1 MILPTKY
8 LSQDRALIS
17 VGGEILKNLEEPRT
31 VSVLWDCVRNSQNSR
46 RDATPISFDW
56 FVLALNLL
64 YAISAIE
71 YRDGV
76 VNSEVA
82 R

>member
-8 LSQDRALIS
+8 LSHDRALINI
-17 VGGEILKNLEEPRT
+17 GGEILKHLEEPRT
-31 VSVLWDCVRNSQNSR
+31 VSVLWEIVREAER
-46 RDATPISFDW
+46 HRLEATPMSFDW

-64 YAISAIE
+64 YAISAIG
-71 YRDGV
+71 YRNGV
-76 VNSEVA
+76 VYCEMT

>member
-8 LSQDRALIS
+8 LSHDRALIS
-17 VGGEILKNLEEPRT
+17 IGGDILQHLEEPRT
-31 VSVLWDCVRNSQNSR
+31 VSVLWDRVREAQR
-46 RDATPISFDW
+46 RKLGVTPVSFDW

-64 YAISAIE
+64 YAISAID

-76 VNSEVA
+76 VYCEAV

>member
-8 LSQDRALIS
+8 LAHDRALIS
-17 VGGEILKNLEEPRT
+17 VGGEILKHLEEPRT
-31 VSVLWDCVRNSQNSR
+31 VSALWDSVRESQKYKTT
-46 RDATPISFDW
+46 DALVSFDW

-64 YAISAIE
+64 YAISAVE
-71 YRDGV
+71 YRNGV
-76 VNSEVA
+76 IYGEQS

>member
-8 LSQDRALIS
+8 LAHDRALIG
-17 VGGEILKNLEEPRT
+17 VGGEILKHLEEPRT
-31 VSVLWDCVRNSQNSR
+31 VSALWDCVREAQSYKTAN
-46 RDATPISFDW
+46 TLISFDW

-64 YAISAIE
+64 YAISAVG
-71 YRDGV
+71 YRNGV
-76 VNSEVA
+76 IHCEQS

>member
-8 LSQDRALIS
+8 LPSDRALIT
-17 VGGEILKNLEEPRT
+17 VGGEILKHLEEPRS
-31 VSVLWDCVRNSQNSR
+31 VSALWDCVRECQTHK
-46 RDATPISFDW
+46 AGTALVSFDW

-64 YAISAIE
+64 YAISAID

-76 VNSEVA
+76 IYGEQTA
-82 R
+82 

>member
-8 LSQDRALIS
+8 LSHDRALIN
-17 VGGEILKNLEEPRT
+17 VGGAILQQLEEPRS
-31 VSVLWDCVRNSQNSR
+31 VSALWDCVREAQMR
-46 RDATPISFDW
+46 KAADALVSFDW

-64 YAISAIE
+64 YAISAID

-76 VNSEVA
+76 IYG
-82 R
+82 RHTK

>member
-8 LSQDRALIS
+8 LSHDRALIS
-17 VGGEILKNLEEPRT
+17 IGGDILKHLEEPRT
-31 VSVLWDCVRNSQNSR
+31 VSVLWDCVREAQLRKLS
-46 RDATPISFDW
+46 ATPVSFDW

-76 VNSEVA
+76 VYCEMA

>member
-8 LSQDRALIS
+8 LPHDRALIS
-17 VGGEILKNLEEPRT
+17 VGGEILKHLEEPRT
-31 VSVLWDCVRNSQNSR
+31 VSALWDSVREAQIYKTA
-46 RDATPISFDW
+46 DALVSFDW

-64 YAISAIE
+64 FAISAVD
-71 YRDGV
+71 YRNGIIYGER
-76 VNSEVA
+76 S

>member
-8 LSQDRALIS
+8 LPHDRALIG
-17 VGGEILKNLEEPRT
+17 VDGFILKQLEEPRT
-31 VSVLWDCVRNSQNSR
+31 VSSLWESVREMQNCQR
-46 RDATPISFDW
+46 HATPVSFDW

-64 YAISAIE
+64 YSLFAIE

-76 VNSEVA
+76 IYRKA
-82 R
+82 TQ

>member
-8 LSQDRALIS
+8 LAHDRALIS
-17 VGGEILKNLEEPRT
+17 VGGEILKHLEEPRT
-31 VSVLWDCVRNSQNSR
+31 VSALWDCVR
-46 RDATPISFDW
+46 DAQVHKSMTAPVSFDW

-64 YAISAIE
+64 YAISAVD
-71 YRDGV
+71 YRNGV
-76 VNSEVA
+76 IYGEAS

>member
-8 LSQDRALIS
+8 LPHDRALIS
-17 VGGEILKNLEEPRT
+17 VGGEILKHLQEPRT
-31 VSVLWDCVRNSQNSR
+31 VSALWDCVRDAQQNK
-46 RDATPISFDW
+46 DVAALVSFDW

-64 YAISAIE
+64 YAISAVE
-71 YRDGV
+71 YKDGV
-76 VNSEVA
+76 IYGEQS